1 MHMTAT
7 VFLKRRLPFFG
18 LLLALAIKLSHP
30 AALAAEPPG
39 NEDLEICKKNLRTI
53 NEAIKAYRA
62 DHKDLPSWL
71 SDLLPNYIKNP
82 NVFVCPMVKKTGA
95 VNNHG
100 IEDPNITT
108 SYTYEFSD
116 TLIPD
121 SIYPN
126 SNRTMEDWKRRQMSV
141 VGSKIPMV
149 RCHLHARALNLSFD
163 GQIYESETGWEAEY
177 GNVVD
182 PAELSAARLL
192 ARERAEAINSRAQT
206 AIPPRDPQTPANLV
220 DLSRYYNAALTESW
234 HQNNP
239 GDPPAN
245 DLSWLPRG
253 LQKLGGVLFDVR
265 GLIQISSPKLNH
277 PRFTTGI
284 RNVRVDQ
291 KARALHFLHGTGWS
305 ASDGTTIAEVTV
317 RLANGEK
324 HQFNIL
330 YGDHV
335 YDWVASDVQPK
346 DSSRSQIVWQGRSP
360 ATGNSTLLHVY
371 KTQWVNPTPEQ
382 TITTI
387 DYVGANNDPAPFLIA
402 ITAE

>member
-7 VFLKRRLPFFG
+7 VFLKRRLPSIG
-18 LLLALAIKLSHP
+18 LLLALLNLPGGANF
-30 AALAAEPPG
+30 AANPPG
-39 NEDLEICKKNLRTI
+39 TDDREICKKNLTTMY
-53 NEAIKAYRA
+53 EAITAYRR
-62 DHKDLPSWL
+62 DHKDLPAWL
-71 SDLLPNYIKNP
+71 SELVPNYIKNQ
-82 NVFVCPMVKKTGA
+82 NIFVCPTVKKTGA
-95 VNNHG
+95 INNHG
-100 IEDPNITT
+100 IEDPNLTT

-141 VGSKIPMV
+141 VGSKVPMV
-149 RCHLHARALNLSFD
+149 RCHLHERALNLSFD
-163 GQIYESETGWEAEY
+163 GQVYESETGWEA
-177 GNVVD
+177 GFANVVD
-182 PAELSAARLL
+182 PAELSAARLF
-192 ARERAEAINSRAQT
+192 ARERAEAINSRAQA
-206 AIPPRDPQTPANLV
+206 AIPPRDPQTPPNLL
-220 DLSRYYNAALTESW
+220 DLSRFYNAALTETW

-253 LQKLGGVLFDVR
+253 LQKLGDVLFDVR
-265 GLIQISSPKLNH
+265 GLVQIASPKLNH
-277 PRFTTGI
+277 PRFSSGV
-284 RNVRVDQ
+284 RNLHVDR
-291 KARALHFLHGTGWS
+291 KATRLHFLHGTGWS
-305 ASDGTTIAEVTV
+305 ASDGTPIAEVTV

-324 HQFNIL
+324 HQFDIL

-335 YDWVASDVQPK
+335 YDWVASGVQPK
-346 DSSRSQIVWQGRSP
+346 DSANSQIVWTGRSP

-371 KTQWVNPTPEQ
+371 KTQWVNPKPDQ
-382 TITTI
+382 PISTI